1 MDPGVALHHLG
12 GVGSYAQLTQL
23 CSKRR
28 LRDSLQ
34 RGEVVRLARG
44 RYGLAAV
51 DRSRKHAAGLN
62 GVVSHLSAAMLW
74 GWPVA
79 WPAQRSWVTVPRKR
93 HLAPGQGRGVQV
105 VFADLD
111 ERDVINGVTAPV
123 RTVLDCAKRLPV
135 GEALSVADSALR
147 SGLVEEAE
155 LIAAAHR
162 IRGRGAPACRQVTAR
177 ATGRAANPFES
188 MLRSLVLEF
197 PCLVVEAQGEVVTR
211 ASVYHPDLVLRAQ
224 RVVIEADSW
233 EFHTGKQAHER
244 DCIRYT
250 ELTLAG
256 WAVIRFTWHQVM
268 YDPDY
273 VRAVLGRIAT
283 MPTGIGRL
291 AQPADDAI

>member
-1 MDPGVALHHLG
+1 MDPGLALRRLG
-12 GVGSYAQLTQL
+12 GVGSSAQLRQL

-28 LRDSLQ
+28 LHDSLD

-44 RYGLAAV
+44 RYGLPAA
-51 DRSRKHAAGLN
+51 DQSRKHAAGLS

-79 WPAQRSWVTVPRKR
+79 WPAERSWVTVPRKR
-93 HLAPGQGRGVQV
+93 HLSPGQGRGVQV

-111 ERDVINGVTAPV
+111 ERDVINAVTAPV
-123 RTVLDCAKRLPV
+123 RTVLDCAKRLAF

-147 SGLVEEAE
+147 SGLVEEGE
-155 LIAAAHR
+155 LLAAAHR
-162 IRGRGAPACRQVTAR
+162 VRGRGAPACRHVAAQ

-188 MLRSLVLEF
+188 MLRALVLEF

-211 ASVYHPDLVLRAQ
+211 ASVYHPDLVLRDQ
-224 RVVIEADSW
+224 RVVLEADSW

-244 DCIRYT
+244 DCVRYT
-250 ELTLAG
+250 ELTLSG

-273 VRAVLGRIAT
+273 VRAVLRQIMT
-283 MPTGIGRL
+283 TPTGIGRL
-291 AQPADDAI
+291 ASPDEGAT